1 MCNNLLNTAV
11 IPKNINALF
20 DGEISLEGHHHLT
33 PHILA
38 GFPLL
43 NRLPLNKKIQNW
55 EQSLG
60 KIFMGLTSQWTRVTM
75 LKAACD
81 M

>member
-11 IPKNINALF
+11 TPENINALF
-20 DGEISLEGHHHLT
+20 GSEISLEGHHQLT

-43 NRLPLNKKIQNW
+43 NRLSLNKQLQN
-55 EQSLG
+55 
-60 KIFMGLTSQWTRVTM
+60 
-75 LKAACD
+75 
-81 M
+81 

>member
-43 NRLPLNKKIQNW
+43 NRLPLNKKFQN
-55 EQSLG
+55 
-60 KIFMGLTSQWTRVTM
+60 
-75 LKAACD
+75 
-81 M
+81 